1 MITIQAP
8 RLLKNLMYLSGAEMA
23 SKIVTFAAIA
33 YLARVAGPVGYGY
46 IEFAG
51 AVLLC
56 AGLIVD
62 QGFGPYGAR
71 EIAKAPDRTAEL
83 VSEIVFA
90 RFILALFAYAVVI
103 AFALLVVHSS
113 TVTLLLLIYG
123 SSLLATPLLLQW
135 VFQGHAEMQTVG
147 VLQVIRQVAYAA
159 VIFVFV
165 RTEAQIWIAAVA
177 EIVGV
182 GSAAAYGV
190 WMYRRKIGEPIKAR
204 WVLSR
209 QLFREGV
216 PIGLSQLFWMMR
228 MYGATVIV
236 GLIASDQDVGFFG
249 AAMRI
254 LIALHA
260 FIFLYYFNFLPSLSQ
275 AWQRGDG
282 TFSALITRSLQVVAW
297 LTIAGG
303 LVWALLA
310 LPATIAIYGA
320 AFAPAGVALR
330 WLSGVAVAAA
340 LSGHY
345 RYGLIASGLQNLEM
359 LVSALGAVLVLF
371 LVPFGYGQAGVS
383 GAAVGLV
390 LTELAV
396 WWAAWWVARKRLGL
410 RRHAMFLIRP
420 FLAVVL
426 SLTLL
431 WLLPYASPLLQTV
444 ITLVVIAVS
453 AFLLDGNV
461 RSRFVEFVGKF
472 QPWIRGQLDRMSQAV
487 R

>member
-1 MITIQAP
+1 MMTIQAP
-8 RLLKNLMYLSGAEMA
+8 RLLKNLMYLSGAEVA

-46 IEFAG
+46 VEFAG

-71 EIAKAPDRTAEL
+71 EIAKTPERTAEL

-90 RFILALFAYAVVI
+90 RFILALFAYAFVV

-113 TVTLLLLIYG
+113 AVTVLLFIYG
-123 SSLLATPLLLQW
+123 ISLLVTPLLLQW

-147 VLQVIRQVAYAA
+147 VLQVIRQVAFAA
-159 VIFVFV
+159 VIFLFV
-165 RTEAQIWIAAVA
+165 RTEAQIWVAAVA

-182 GSAAAYGV
+182 SSAAAYGV
-190 WMYRRKIGEPIKAR
+190 WMYRRKIGEPIRAR

-260 FIFLYYFNFLPSLSQ
+260 FIFLYYFNLLPSLSQ

-282 TFSALITRSLQVVAW
+282 TFAALIARSLHSVVW
-297 LTIAGG
+297 LSLAGG
-303 LVWALLA
+303 LGWALLA
-310 LPATIAIYGA
+310 LPATVAVYGA

-330 WLSGVAVAAA
+330 LLSGVGVAAA

-345 RYGLIASGLQNLEM
+345 RYGLVAAGLQNLEM
-359 LVSALGAVLVLF
+359 LVSALGAVLVLI
-371 LVPFGYGQAGVS
+371 LVPFGYSQAGVS

-390 LTELAV
+390 LTELVV
-396 WWAAWWVARKRLGL
+396 WWAAWWAARKKLGL
-410 RRHAMFLIRP
+410 RRHSMFLIRP
-420 FLAVVL
+420 FLVGVFVL
-426 SLTLL
+426 ALL
-431 WLLPYASPLLQTV
+431 WLLPYASPLLQT
-444 ITLVVIAVS
+444 IIALAAIGAS
-453 AFLLDGNV
+453 ALLLDGDV
-461 RSRFVEFVGKF
+461 RNRFMGLVVKCR
-472 QPWIRGQLDRMSQAV
+472 PWIRVQLDRMTQAV